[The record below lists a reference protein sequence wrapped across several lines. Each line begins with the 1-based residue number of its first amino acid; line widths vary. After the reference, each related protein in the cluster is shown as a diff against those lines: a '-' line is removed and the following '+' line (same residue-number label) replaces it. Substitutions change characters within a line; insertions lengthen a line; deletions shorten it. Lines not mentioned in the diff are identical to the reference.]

1 LTAWTERF
9 LGQNIPLAKS
19 NDIKDV
25 LEYFREL
32 GITEISVSKL
42 AKKRRD
48 LPAATPH
55 HEPLGEPVAAV
66 ASAEVK
72 EEALPMR
79 PRIIIPAASRSLFD
93 APAAKAET
101 LEEIRADLGDCQ
113 RCKLASRRKTIV
125 FGSGNPKADLMFVG
139 EAPGADEDEQGLPFV
154 GRAGQL
160 LTKIVEAIDLKRE
173 DVYICNVIKC
183 RPPENRTPERDE
195 VESCEPFL
203 FRQITSVRP
212 KVIVCLG
219 SPAMQTLL
227 KIKTG
232 ITQIRGEWLEYNG
245 IKVMATFHP
254 AYCLRWPDKKRE
266 VWEDMKRVR
275 EYLRFVGGPQ

>member
-1 LTAWTERF
+1 
-9 LGQNIPLAKS
+9 LAKS

-32 GITEISVSKL
+32 GITEISVPKL

-55 HEPLGEPVAAV
+55 HEPLSEPVAAV

-72 EEALPMR
+72 EEASPIR
-79 PRIIIPAASRSLFD
+79 PRIIIPAPSRSLFD

-203 FRQITSVRP
+203 FRQISSIRP